1 MLPTPKNGIFACVC
15 VLLFVV
21 SPFYYF
27 DFCFCCLAVNWLYNY
42 CSRRKSCSVA
52 PPLDPP
58 RKSKGIASGKVRLWY
73 TTLKNKINSKL
84 KKQWRKDFFSD
95 VGKIPSPSTSVSAVI
110 VKIVL
115 NSGVYKKR
123 KHSCVCYLWDA
134 FLVAYHRPPHH
145 RPPPLSSFITRYG
158 STGWSGRWPN
168 RTRRRWTA
176 PAATVRRGT
185 SPRRP
190 CSTWARCRAGWCCGW
205 PSRWPCGF
213 SAVGPLLCFVGEVI
227 RGVCVQICLQ

>member
-15 VLLFVV
+15 VLLLFV

-27 DFCFCCLAVNWLYNY
+27 DFYVCCLAVNSLYNN

-58 RKSKGIASGKVRLWY
+58 RKSKGIASRKVRLWY
-73 TTLKNKINSKL
+73 TTEKQNQIKT

-123 KHSCVCYLWDA
+123 KHSCVLFVRCVFSSLSPSSSSSSPSSLLVHYAIRIDWMIWKMAEPHTTKMNSASSHGPTGYFSSAALFDLGTLPRWVMLRLA
-134 FLVAYHRPPHH
+134 FSLAMRI
-145 RPPPLSSFITRYG
+145 L
-158 STGWSGRWPN
+158 
-168 RTRRRWTA
+168 
-176 PAATVRRGT
+176 
-185 SPRRP
+185 
-190 CSTWARCRAGWCCGW
+190 CCGAI
-205 PSRWPCGF
+205 
-213 SAVGPLLCFVGEVI
+213 AVLCW
-227 RGVCVQICLQ
+227 